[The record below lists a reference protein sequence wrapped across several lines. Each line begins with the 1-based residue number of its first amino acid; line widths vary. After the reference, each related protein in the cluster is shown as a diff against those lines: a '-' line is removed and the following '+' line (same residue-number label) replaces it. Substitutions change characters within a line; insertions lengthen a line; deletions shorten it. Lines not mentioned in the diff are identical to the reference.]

1 MSSIFKTQAA
11 RRRIRAGYVASV
23 VQKGYSGADQA
34 RCCRSAER
42 QRCTAN
48 LNLRGD
54 RQPISDA
61 ASRTSATRP
70 IYGRCPT
77 VTADAPRLERLDR
90 RGYIVGNVKSAST
103 RRPLLRLLQNAVPSS
118 VRIAPELAL
127 HVLSGIAVLAPQRR
141 PH

>member
-1 MSSIFKTQAA
+1 MWSASIAETAVQTSRSRGEVA
-11 RRRIRAGYVASV
+11 RPANSAY
-23 VQKGYSGADQA
+23 
-34 RCCRSAER
+34 RSLA
-42 QRCTAN
+42 
-48 LNLRGD
+48 
-54 RQPISDA
+54 
-61 ASRTSATRP
+61 
-70 IYGRCPT
+70 
-77 VTADAPRLERLDR
+77 RLERLDR